1 MGEYVGGGEG
11 AGEGDGGCVS
21 VCDDLT
27 SLFLLF
33 LYLFT
38 GGVRGGAGA
47 DVQKNRSPMN
57 PERYAVKRIIA
68 LEGDIVLTKS
78 PYPHSREEVPF
89 GHVWVEGD
97 QVDGNKTMDSNRVGP
112 VSKSLIVGRVGGVV
126 WPWRKAGRIRW
137 EDWRGSDR
145 VLVGQG
151 TVVEYEFF
159 H

>member
-1 MGEYVGGGEG
+1 
-11 AGEGDGGCVS
+11 
-21 VCDDLT
+21 
-27 SLFLLF
+27 
-33 LYLFT
+33 
-38 GGVRGGAGA
+38 
-47 DVQKNRSPMN
+47 MN

-78 PYPHSREEVPF
+78 PYPHPREEVPF

-126 WPWRKAGRIRW
+126 WPWRKAGRIPW